1 MFVLFYC
8 LLGGTY
14 KQIILQIL
22 QVWPDMFFFF
32 IHCSFNIEK
41 VSSELVTVL
50 FYQYRFKKKQLKNSQ
65 IKTTL
70 PAAGLC
76 KAEEETAES

>member
-22 QVWPDMFFFF
+22 QVWPDIFFF
-32 IHCSFNIEK
+32 SFNIEK